1 MQTTDL
7 DELKA
12 LVAELRAEH
21 VAQKEKDRRERW
33 TRYVSLS
40 MVVVA
45 VLSAIASLKGG
56 GFSSHNLTEMNV
68 ATFNQTQASDQWAF
82 YQSSSIKGNLY
93 EMEFDRLSSTPAPD
107 TSAIAKVKAKMDK
120 YDKNKAEALAKAKEF
135 EDAREAARKRADSA
149 ALHGKE
155 MGLAITVFQV
165 AIALGAMCLIVKKK
179 PLWFASMALSALAVS
194 QMIYVLFF
202 MPN

>member
-1 MQTTDL
+1 MQTSDL
-7 DELKA
+7 DELKG

-21 VAQKEKDRRERW
+21 VAQKEKERRERW

-56 GFSSHNLTEMNV
+56 GFSTRNLNEMNA
-68 ATFNQTQASDQWAF
+68 ATFHQTKASDQWSF
-82 YQSSSIKGNLY
+82 YQASSIKGNLY
-93 EMEFDRLSSTPAPD
+93 ELELDRLKSAPTPDAA
-107 TSAIAKVKAKMDK
+107 AIANTQAKMEK
-120 YDKNKAEALAKAKEF
+120 YVKNKAEASASAKEL
-135 EDAREAARKRADSA
+135 ELARDAAQKRADSA

-179 PLWFASMALSALAVS
+179 PLWFASMTLSALAVA
-194 QMIYVLFF
+194 QMIYVLYF
-202 MPN
+202 MRN